1 MSDMQIAMRLTLA
14 DFASGPLA
22 EFMAKLEGIQTLAAK
37 VTASFNG
44 VSAGAARVGSAG
56 ADAAVGT
63 NRLQVAVS
71 GLAEGLQAVEAK
83 LSGAADAFLNLGRS
97 AINAGSAVEIGAAK
111 IDAASASVSTLTGH
125 VGGLNNAL
133 KGMAELWAGLKI
145 EHGLRASVNAASDF
159 ATQVAQLRSLG
170 LSGGAVKY
178 AQQAAWRTAAQVP
191 FASVSETLGARR
203 AIIAGTGQNNER
215 LINAALPQLLKDAYA
230 YKNLLGSKMPIN
242 SIIQNFAGLAES
254 RGMSQS
260 AAGLTAAA
268 DQALQI
274 AIATQGRM
282 KLSSQEMVAR
292 QYKYNGAQ
300 LADAAGFARLMAL
313 GEQYT
318 IAGHEGGSGGG
329 GRGVSQVGTAA
340 GMLLKM
346 MLGGK
351 MNKLTAELLQGMGM
365 FHDVGGTLG
374 TTTTSTNT
382 TRTLIGTTLGEKD
395 PLKWVHDVLVPRML
409 AYAIKNASIY
419 FPHGGENS
427 PEAQKL
433 ALERLAVQTFGP
445 TGGVNVANM
454 VGMAANPAV
463 YSRLENTVGLARQA
477 KTGDAAMAQ
486 LNPYQLAI
494 KKFTAALD
502 NLKIALATG
511 ILPILTPII
520 AGFAGIAT
528 AIAGLLHQV
537 PALGTAFTVAGT
549 ALGAFLAISGFSKL
563 VGSLKSVVGWVM
575 RIGPASAGA
584 AAESDAAS
592 ASMAATWG
600 ARATAIGA
608 TVLRLGAIF
617 AAVFGLGYAIRNI
630 QLAGVTIQNYLERI
644 MLAIA
649 GGFDGLLTRMSL
661 RLIRFVQSAAAITA
675 RVDNAV
681 GLTSLGGMF
690 ASRAAALGAMADRM
704 QASFNRRDQARASMF
719 AYAGTPAGQSND
731 YMHQMMQELGLAPS
745 SSGMRAAHGAPNT
758 EASTQAAQAAAA
770 SILEPSMGSYG
781 AAGSAMKHHARRS
794 SATDWMSQ
802 AWKQAAT
809 NLRQSFA
816 EYKRVKAEVERE
828 TGKSN
833 PVDAIRAKYAGY
845 AAVLSQWGQPG
856 LAAQAIATGD
866 KLANKAGYSQST
878 GELSKLQR
886 QLAAEEKLIA
896 VRKQTGSITQQQAE
910 QQDIAAQKGIAPQ
923 MQKAAEAAL
932 KYAEALKDPALI
944 ASMEAQIEKIRAM
957 GTQLTDLQKG
967 ITQSFQG
974 GIQSF
979 LEQLMRANMTWR
991 NMLASLSNSILA
1003 GINQNIAK
1011 SLAQSITG
1019 SGQQSGLG
1027 QSFLGLFNPGGQQG
1041 APGAS
1046 SSSGGSL
1053 FGGLMSGIGSLFSGG
1068 SSAFGSAI
1076 FSLLGGSFATGSDYV
1091 PHDMVAQ
1098 IHQGEGILTKGT
1110 NAKLTAALESGSIG
1124 GGNTLHLHVNALDT
1138 QSVMGAL
1145 QGVAREASMLF
1156 GMTSA
1161 NLNLAG

>member
-22 EFMAKLEGIQTLAAK
+22 EFMAKLEGIQALAAK

-44 VSAGAARVGSAG
+44 VSEGAARVGSAG
-56 ADAAVGT
+56 AEGAVGT
-63 NRLQVAVS
+63 SRLQAAVS

-97 AINAGSAVEIGAAK
+97 ALNAGAAVEVGAAK

-133 KGMAELWAGLKI
+133 KGMAEIWGGLKI

-203 AIIAGTGQNNER
+203 AIIAGTGQNNEQ

-242 SIIQNFAGLAES
+242 SIIQNFAGLAEA

-260 AAGLTAAA
+260 AAGLVAAA

-282 KLSSQEMVAR
+282 KLGSQEMVAR
-292 QYKYNGAQ
+292 QYKYGGAQ
-300 LADAAGFARLMAL
+300 LVDSAGYARLMAL
-313 GEQYT
+313 AEQYQ
-318 IAGHEGGSGGG
+318 IAGHEGGSGG

-340 GMLLKM
+340 GMVLKM

-454 VGMAANPAV
+454 VAMASNPSV
-463 YSRLENTVGLARQA
+463 YSRLENTVGLSRQA

-608 TVLRLGAIF
+608 RVLRLGAVF

-630 QLAGVTIQNYLERI
+630 QVAGLTIQNYLERI

-649 GGFDGLLTRMSL
+649 GGFDGLLTRMNL

-690 ASRAAALGAMADRM
+690 ATRAAALGAMADRM

-719 AYAGTPAGQSND
+719 DYAGTSAGQSND

-770 SILEPSMGSYG
+770 SILEPVMGTYGSAG
-781 AAGSAMKHHARRS
+781 AAAKRHGRRS

-802 AWKQAAT
+802 AWKQAAA

-828 TGKSN
+828 TGTSN
-833 PVDAIRAKYAGY
+833 PVNAIRAKYAGY
-845 AAVLSQWGQPG
+845 AAVLNQWGQPG
-856 LAAQAIATGD
+856 LAAQASATGD
-866 KLANKAGYSQST
+866 RLANQAGYRQST
-878 GELSKLQR
+878 GELAKLQR

-944 ASMEAQIEKIRAM
+944 ASMEAQIAKIQAM

-991 NMLASLSNSILA
+991 NMLAGLSNSILA
-1003 GINQNIAK
+1003 GINQNVAK

-1124 GGNTLHLHVNALDT
+1124 GHTVNLNIHAMDS
-1138 QSVMGAL
+1138 QSVLGAMD
-1145 QGVAREASMLF
+1145 GVKRELAMML
-1156 GMTSA
+1156 GGATA
-1161 NLNLAG
+1161 AYNLG

>member
-22 EFMAKLEGIQTLAAK
+22 EFMAKLEGIQALAAK

-44 VSAGAARVGSAG
+44 VSEGAARVGAAG
-56 ADAAVGT
+56 ADAAAGTSRFQTAIVG
-63 NRLQVAVS
+63 LGE
-71 GLAEGLQAVEAK
+71 GLAAVEAK
-83 LSGAADAFLNLGRS
+83 LTGAADAFVNLGRS
-97 AINAGSAVEIGAAK
+97 AGAAGVAVEVGAAK

-145 EHGLRASVNAASDF
+145 EHGLRASVNAASGF

-178 AQQAAWRTAAQVP
+178 AQQAAWRTTSEVP
-191 FASVSETLGARR
+191 FTSVAEALGARR
-203 AIIAGTGQNNER
+203 AIIAGTGQNNEQ

-230 YKNLLGSKMPIN
+230 YKNLLGSKLPIN
-242 SIIQNFAGLAES
+242 AIIQNFAGLAEA

-260 AAGLTAAA
+260 ASGLSAAA
-268 DQALQI
+268 DQALQV
-274 AIATQGRM
+274 AIGTQGRM
-282 KLSSQEMVAR
+282 KLASQEMVAR
-292 QYKYNGAQ
+292 QYKYGGAQ
-300 LADAAGFARLMAL
+300 LVDTAGYARLMAL
-313 GEQYT
+313 AEQYQ

-346 MLGGK
+346 MLSGK
-351 MNKLTAELLQGMGM
+351 MNKLTAQLLQGMGM

-382 TRTLIGTTLGEKD
+382 TRTLISTTLGEKD
-395 PLKWVHDVLVPRML
+395 PMKWVHDILVPRML

-433 ALERLAVQTFGP
+433 ALARLAVQTFGP

-454 VGMAANPAV
+454 VAMGANPAI
-463 YSRLENTVGLARQA
+463 YSRMSNSVGLFSGA
-477 KTGDAAMAQ
+477 KTGDAAMAE

-494 KKFTAALD
+494 KKFTAAMD

-511 ILPILTPII
+511 ILPILTPVI
-520 AGFAGIAT
+520 AGFASIAR

-537 PALGTAFTVAGT
+537 PVLGTAFTVAGT
-549 ALGAFLAISGFSKL
+549 ALGAFLAISGVSKL
-563 VGSLKSVVGWVM
+563 VGSLKSVVGWVL

-608 TVLRLGAIF
+608 TVLRLGAVF
-617 AAVFGLGYAIRNI
+617 AAVFGLGYAVRNV
-630 QLAGVTIQNYLERI
+630 QMAGVTIQNYIERI

-649 GGFDGLLTRMSL
+649 GGFDRLFTSMQRNLIGFAQLTASAIARLYNAAGLTS
-661 RLIRFVQSAAAITA
+661 IGGKFSAAAA
-675 RVDNAV
+675 
-681 GLTSLGGMF
+681 SL
-690 ASRAAALGAMADRM
+690 AERSAAI
-704 QASFNRRDQARASMF
+704 QAGFNRRDQARASMF
-719 AYAGTPAGQSND
+719 DYAGSAGAQSND
-731 YMHQMMQELGLAPS
+731 YMHQMLQELGLSPS
-745 SSGMRAAHGAPNT
+745 GHGMRAAHGAPNT
-758 EASTQAAQAAAA
+758 EASTQAAQSAAAD
-770 SILEPSMGSYG
+770 ILAPSMGSYG
-781 AAGSAMKHHARRS
+781 AVGAAMKRHGRS

-802 AWKQAAT
+802 AWKQAAA
-809 NLRQSFA
+809 NLRQSFD

-833 PVDAIRAKYAGY
+833 PVDSIRAKYAGY
-845 AAVLSQWGQPG
+845 AALLNQWGQPA
-856 LAAQAIATGD
+856 LAKNAMAMGD

-878 GELSKLQR
+878 GELAKLQR

-910 QQDIAAQKGIAPQ
+910 QQDIAAQRGIAPQ

-932 KYAEALKDPALI
+932 KYAQALKDPALI
-944 ASMEAQIEKIRAM
+944 ASMDAQIAKIQAM

-991 NMLASLSNSILA
+991 NMLAGLSNSILS
-1003 GINQNIAK
+1003 GINQNISK

-1019 SGQQSGLG
+1019 SGQQSGIG

-1046 SSSGGSL
+1046 NSSGGSM

-1068 SSAFGSAI
+1068 VSAFGSAI
-1076 FSLLGGSFATGSDYV
+1076 FSLLSGSFATGSDYV

-1098 IHQGEGILTKGT
+1098 IHAGERIVPAGT
-1110 NAKLTAALESGSIG
+1110 NAKLTEALATGNMG
-1124 GGNTLHLHVNALDT
+1124 GGNTLHLHVNALDS
-1138 QSVMGAL
+1138 QSVLGAL

-1161 NLNLAG
+1161 NLNLG